1 MICEGYTDVMGF
13 ALAGIPNA
21 VATCGTALTE
31 QHVQLLKSFTRK
43 MVLAYDADS
52 AGQSAAEKW
61 YQWEQRVRHRGEG
74 RRAAAGP

>member
-1 MICEGYTDVMGF
+1 MGF
-13 ALAGIPNA
+13 ALAGIPNS

-61 YQWEQRVRHRGEG
+61 YDWEQRFDIEVKVAALPGEG
-74 RRAAAGP
+74 DDRVAGWS